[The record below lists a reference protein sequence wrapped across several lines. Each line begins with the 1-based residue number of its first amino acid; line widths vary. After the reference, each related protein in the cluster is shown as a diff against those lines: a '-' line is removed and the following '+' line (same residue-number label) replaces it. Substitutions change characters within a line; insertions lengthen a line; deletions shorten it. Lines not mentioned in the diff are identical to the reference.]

1 MVNRRRLRQKHLEW
15 KKTPPTIKAMIRVK
29 KKNVPGENNALFF
42 TLNWNKILEKTW
54 WQSGHFWFFQF
65 RFYSSMIPVIIFFK
79 VYAQFIQIYD
89 FYDEKVFW
97 KKCGILCSNT
107 AMPLE
112 LHQISLILIRFY
124 WYLFVDIYYWL
135 Y

>member
-1 MVNRRRLRQKHLEW
+1 MEKN
-15 KKTPPTIKAMIRVK
+15 PTNNKSYDK
-29 KKNVPGENNALFF
+29 SEKKNVPGENNALFF

-89 FYDEKVFW
+89 FYDEKVF
-97 KKCGILCSNT
+97 
-107 AMPLE
+107 
-112 LHQISLILIRFY
+112 
-124 WYLFVDIYYWL
+124 
-135 Y
+135 